1 MFSIRFHILALLISL
16 ACYVPCRAD
25 LITID
30 FSDKTLSGNSYHN
43 GGPTSNSLGWSS
55 GSAAQMYFGNSYSS
69 DFGGYWNGFSY
80 SNVNDS
86 GNFSSGSL
94 GSINYQYSAIPQTGV
109 GGSGVFAIVSAGSHA
124 YFNLP
129 DGYALQAVS
138 LTNTTYAYLAMR
150 NGDEYGFS
158 RPLDRADDFF
168 KVTFTG
174 YDQIGG
180 TGTVLA
186 QVEYSLAQAGTILD
200 SWQQLNLS
208 SLGSAKSI
216 RLSFD
221 SSDRSVFSGV
231 SYVNTPTY
239 VAVDNFILT
248 AVPEPSSLLLA
259 AVAMLGLAGRRR
271 RRC

>member
-1 MFSIRFHILALLISL
+1 
-16 ACYVPCRAD
+16 
-25 LITID
+25 
-30 FSDKTLSGNSYHN
+30 
-43 GGPTSNSLGWSS
+43 
-55 GSAAQMYFGNSYSS
+55 
-69 DFGGYWNGFSY
+69 
-80 SNVNDS
+80 
-86 GNFSSGSL
+86 
-94 GSINYQYSAIPQTGV
+94 
-109 GGSGVFAIVSAGSHA
+109 
-124 YFNLP
+124 
-129 DGYALQAVS
+129 
-138 LTNTTYAYLAMR
+138 
-150 NGDEYGFS
+150 
-158 RPLDRADDFF
+158 
-168 KVTFTG
+168 
-174 YDQIGG
+174 
-180 TGTVLA
+180 VLA

-239 VAVDNFILT
+239 VALDNFILT